1 MNPNHTEKINSYNSV
16 HFLSNSEFYAY
27 LYKFGTKH
35 EYIFPILFEWREN
48 GRLRYFRKLQKQG
61 FHTVRCRSFTW
72 DAFCLCIGCFSW
84 ASKSLNNRASSSVLL
99 VDESLVSDS

>member
-1 MNPNHTEKINSYNSV
+1 MNPDHAEKINSYSSV

-35 EYIFPILFEWREN
+35 EYTDLYYLNGGKN